1 MSSRQNNVVFFCE
14 IIKDA
19 IIFLLCPSPL
29 VSGAPF
35 ILALQMKRSSLKRFP
50 SHYKTSVCQSSKPCW
65 TGKCACACSCVRFF
79 SRVPS
84 LRPFDAELHCLAEP
98 QEIER
103 EDQAERQRE
112 NRRTPGL
119 SGTRHTE
126 MNSPGVTR
134 GRRGARGVRASA
146 WWRRSRS

>member
-1 MSSRQNNVVFFCE
+1 MQLFFS
-14 IIKDA
+14 
-19 IIFLLCPSPL
+19 FVLLRLCPMHLFLGFTNEAIVPETL
-29 VSGAPF
+29 P
-35 ILALQMKRSSLKRFP
+35 SSLQNLPMRVVQTLLDRK
-50 SHYKTSVCQSSKPCW
+50 VCV
-65 TGKCACACSCVRFF
+65 CACVRFF

-112 NRRTPGL
+112 SRRTPGL

-134 GRRGARGVRASA
+134 GRRGARRARGSA
-146 WWRRSRS
+146 WWQRSRS

>member
-1 MSSRQNNVVFFCE
+1 M
-14 IIKDA
+14 
-19 IIFLLCPSPL
+19 
-29 VSGAPF
+29 
-35 ILALQMKRSSLKRFP
+35 
-50 SHYKTSVCQSSKPCW
+50 
-65 TGKCACACSCVRFF
+65 CACVRFF

-112 NRRTPGL
+112 SGRTPGL

-126 MNSPGVTR
+126 MNLPGVTR
-134 GRRGARGVRASA
+134 GRRGARRVCEGARGGRGAEVKVEEKKKNLFLGYSLFSNLYSNSEKAKGKKKTLRLRFKERFIPRAPAVKKILMEAICNS
-146 WWRRSRS
+146 STEGTFHL

>member
-1 MSSRQNNVVFFCE
+1 MQFF
-14 IIKDA
+14 
-19 IIFLLCPSPL
+19 SPL
-29 VSGAPF
+29 SFSACVHCTF
-35 ILALQMKRSSLKRFP
+35 FLASQMKRSSLKHMNTSLLTTKPPYASRP
-50 SHYKTSVCQSSKPCW
+50 NTVGQESVCVCV
-65 TGKCACACSCVRFF
+65 CVRFF

-112 NRRTPGL
+112 SGRTPGL

-134 GRRGARGVRASA
+134 GRRGARRVCEGARGGRGEQKVK
-146 WWRRSRS
+146 WKRRRKICS